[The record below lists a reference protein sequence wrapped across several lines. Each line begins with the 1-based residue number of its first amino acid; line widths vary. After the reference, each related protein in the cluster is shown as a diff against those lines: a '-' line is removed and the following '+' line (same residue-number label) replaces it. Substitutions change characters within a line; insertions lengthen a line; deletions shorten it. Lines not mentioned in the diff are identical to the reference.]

1 MPRPRR
7 PPAPRRPSRRA
18 PTRGHGRTRCAL
30 ALVLALGCA
39 PPPTPPPEALRLA
52 ARVGTAR
59 APEVRYR
66 PGAPGT
72 EAGSLLVQAVPGAT
86 WDRGLQATA
95 EALLGTAVGPRVRLD
110 TGTTSG
116 VAARAGYP
124 GQVRFAS
131 RLNGGAFPADAVEPI
146 VRDAAGRIVDVA
158 LARRTWSDGMTLW
171 VVAWSPRVLGLN
183 PIPRDVPL
191 DGSVPIT
198 VQGGAGEELRLFLAP
213 PDAPVEEVSLTPAVT
228 RWVDRFHTPGEYRL
242 EVVQRSGQRSEV
254 ALLFSLFVDTEPP
267 PPVVGAPAPS
277 PPPNPAEAELA
288 LMEAVNGLRQDHGL
302 PRVEPFPLFLP
313 FAREHAALMAASGVV
328 AHQIEGVTPGVP
340 TRAAA
345 FAHPRAL
352 HHENVAVAATAAETL
367 ARVVDSPGHLR
378 NLLCDTCT
386 HAAIGAALEPVLD
399 RAPRIFVTYELL
411 AFPQGPPREIDHYN
425 R

>member
-1 MPRPRR
+1 M
-7 PPAPRRPSRRA
+7 
-18 PTRGHGRTRCAL
+18 
-30 ALVLALGCA
+30 VLGLGCA
-39 PPPTPPPEALRLA
+39 PPPAPPPEALRLA
-52 ARVGTAR
+52 ARVGTER

-66 PGAPGT
+66 PGASGS
-72 EAGSLLVQAVPGAT
+72 EAGSMLVQAVPGAT
-86 WDRGLQATA
+86 WDRGLQAAA

-110 TGTTSG
+110 THTTSG
-116 VAARAGYP
+116 IAARAGYP
-124 GQVRFAS
+124 GQVRFAT

-146 VRDAAGRIVDVA
+146 ARDADGRVVDVA

-183 PIPRDVPL
+183 PLPRDVPL

-198 VQGGAGEELRLFLAP
+198 VQGGGGEDLRLFIAP
-213 PDAPVEEVSLTPAVT
+213 PDAPVDEVSLSPGVT

-242 EVVQRSGQRSEV
+242 EVVQRAGQRSEV
-254 ALLFSLFVDTEPP
+254 ALLFSLFVDAIPEEPAIGGP
-267 PPVVGAPAPS
+267 ATAPT
-277 PPPNPAEAELA
+277 PNPAAAEAEL
-288 LMEAVNGLRQDHGL
+288 LQAVNALRQTHGL
-302 PRVEPFPLFLP
+302 GRVQAFPMFQP

-328 AHQIEGVTPGVP
+328 AHSIPSVTPGVP
-340 TRAAA
+340 TRAAEY
-345 FAHPRAL
+345 AHPRAL
-352 HHENVAVAATAAETL
+352 HHENVAAASTAAETL

-399 RAPRIFVTYELL
+399 RQPRIFVTYELL
-411 AFPQGPPREIDHYN
+411 AFPQGPPRKIDHYN